1 MRAGALPSLALLIGI
16 AAMGGPGAAATDP
29 VAQLETCAKRLD
41 AARDVGVARILA
53 RCPELA
59 RAWQQD
65 PGTFGLPRDWR
76 DAGSEVSAYSLR
88 ELARLLRATDVAP
101 PRAAGAAAAP
111 RTEALAALLAD
122 WPLPDDA
129 GLLTRL
135 LRWIRARIGA
145 DVVVAEPDSGPGAQ
159 GAPGPEAWLRR
170 ALPWAALLAT
180 LALLAWVLR
189 RERAAAQAAR
199 GARHGAARESA
210 LAVPVATAGG
220 APDSPG
226 DWLAAIA
233 TRLAAR
239 GLLRHPAAATAR
251 EIVAATPADT
261 VVAAQLALLATVADE
276 SRYAPRPPDSMRR
289 DAALAAGRAVS
300 EALR

>member
-1 MRAGALPSLALLIGI
+1 MRGRALPWLALLIGI
-16 AAMGGPGAAATDP
+16 TAPGGSVIAATDP
-29 VAQLETCAKRLD
+29 AAQLETCAARLD

-65 PGTFGLPRDWR
+65 ASAFGLPRDWR

-88 ELARLLRATDVAP
+88 ELARLLRATDAAP
-101 PRAAGAAAAP
+101 ARAAAAAAP
-111 RTEALAALLAD
+111 RAAALEAVLAD

-129 GLLTRL
+129 GLVTRL
-135 LRWIRARIGA
+135 LRWVRARIGA
-145 DVVVAEPDSGPGAQ
+145 DAVVVEPASGPGAQ
-159 GAPGPEAWLRR
+159 RPAGIEAWLRR
-170 ALPWAALLAT
+170 VLPWAALLST
-180 LALLAWVLR
+180 LVLLAWVLW
-189 RERAAAQAAR
+189 RERAAAQARR
-199 GARHGAARESA
+199 GVRDGAARESA
-210 LAVPVATAGG
+210 LAVPVGAAGG

-226 DWLAAIA
+226 GWLAAIA
-233 TRLAAR
+233 TRLAER

-261 VVAAQLALLATVADE
+261 GIAAPLALLATVADE
-276 SRYAPRPPDSMRR
+276 SRYAPQPPAPTRR